1 MVASKQNKR
10 GAPRIPYRA
19 PVSIRKGTESSGL
32 PAESRDISS
41 RGLFFFTRDKIS
53 EASDIE
59 LVLMMPKEV
68 SPSGPQWV
76 CCHAT
81 VVRVEEDRE
90 RGGFGVA
97 AEIRRCQALPEI

>member
-1 MVASKQNKR
+1 MVASRQNKR

-19 PVSIRKGTESSGL
+19 PVSIRKGNQPSGL
-32 PAESRDISS
+32 PAESRDVSS
-41 RGLFFFTRDKIS
+41 RGLFFFTQNRIE

-59 LVLMMPKEV
+59 LVLLMPREI

-81 VVRVEEDRE
+81 VVRVEQDTE
-90 RGGFGVA
+90 RGGFGIA
-97 AEIRRCQALPEI
+97 AQINRCQALPEI

>member
-1 MVASKQNKR
+1 MAASRQNKR
-10 GAPRIPYRA
+10 GAPRVPYRA
-19 PVSIRKGTESSGL
+19 PVSIRKAAEPSAI

-41 RGLFFFTRDKIS
+41 RGLFFFTQDSIS

-59 LVLMMPKEV
+59 LVLMMPREV
-68 SPSGPQWV
+68 SPTGPQWV
-76 CCHAT
+76 CCHAK

-97 AEIRRCQALPEI
+97 AEIKRFQALPEI